1 MRITVRHKNTE
12 ITLDESG
19 INNSEKYTTMRYDD
33 DLSKIHETIRIMAE
47 EVKKLSEL
55 EISSLIK

>member
-33 DLSKIHETIRIMAE
+33 AKIHETIRIIAE